1 MLRRFV
7 RNCSARSPFRLL
19 QTFAGGALLL
29 AGTAGAHASDAMT
42 FESVG
47 AGSVNAVSATG
58 SITEQTPQ
66 AFAAYL
72 REGSH
77 GTQPLTVYIDS
88 PGGVVLSSMELGQLM
103 RKAHVTVVV
112 GKANAGF
119 FSGPN
124 VDAGECYSACVYAL
138 MGGSRRVIPPNSQ
151 VGIHRMFLAIDGMGD
166 VTKFVEGK
174 ARSAANPVRG
184 ALTAYTSRMGVSP
197 DLISRAEQSSDF
209 HVLSQAEIRKWRLG
223 VPN

>member
-1 MLRRFV
+1 MFRRFA
-7 RNCSARSPFRLL
+7 SPAAARARLRL
-19 QTFAGGALLL
+19 IQTLATGALLVSC
-29 AGTAGAHASDAMT
+29 AAAHAGEAMT

-47 AGSVNAVSATG
+47 AGMVNAVAASG
-58 SITEQTPQ
+58 LITEQTPQ

-77 GTQPLTVYIDS
+77 GSQPLTVYLDS

-103 RKAHVTVVV
+103 RKARVTVIV

-119 FSGPN
+119 LGGPN

-138 MGGSRRVIPPNSQ
+138 MGGSRRVVPPNSE

-174 ARSAANPVRG
+174 ARGAAGPVRN
-184 ALTAYTSRMGVSP
+184 ALTSYTSRMGVSP
-197 DLISRAEQSSDF
+197 ELIARAEQSSDF

-223 VPN
+223 APN